1 MLQAVLGAPPLP
13 VVGSLRLVAD
23 NPQLVDMPQ
32 LVVVDMPLAVV
43 DTWLVVV
50 VDVPVLVVVDSQHL
64 QWQLQSL

>member
-1 MLQAVLGAPPLP
+1 MLQDVQDASPLP
-13 VVGSLRLVAD
+13 VVGSLRLVAG

-32 LVVVDMPLAVV
+32 LVVVDTPLVVV